1 MKRILYLLFIIGNF
15 SYLVAQN
22 QSLKLWYKTPAE
34 SFINALPVGNG
45 RLAAMVYGRT
55 SEELIHLNEETF
67 WAGGPANLNPNPA
80 APTFLAPIRKALD
93 ENNYEL
99 ADQMSRKMQGNSCMP
114 YMPIGDL
121 VISQKLDAEA
131 TNYKRELDISKAI
144 NTTHFSV
151 GNTDFT
157 REVFVSAPDQ
167 VILIHFMSSANKKL
181 NFNISAKSV
190 QKNVTASVK
199 NEWTMSGT
207 APIDGDTPKW
217 GDSCKGMRF
226 QVRIKSIENDGI
238 ETVDE
243 KGISVSNATNVTL
256 AISIA
261 TSFNGYDKC
270 PVSEGKDEV
279 ALAKKYL
286 TALAGRK
293 YNDLKNM
300 HIADYSGYFNRLNF
314 ELSHNPEAEALPT
327 DERLQRYQTD
337 KSDQQLE
344 VLLYQYGRYLLI
356 SSSRPGGI
364 AANLSGKWSVG
375 LRPPWKSSYTTNIN
389 LEMNYWAAEKTGLG
403 DMDEPLILQIIN
415 MSKTGEATAKNIY
428 GCRGWAAAHN
438 SDIWASTNPVGDMK
452 GDPRWANFSLAGVWL
467 CQNLW
472 DKFEYGQD
480 KKFLQKTAYPIMK
493 GAAEFCLDWLI
504 DDGKG
509 HLITTPSTSPENSFK
524 LPDGKTWSVTK
535 CATVDLALI
544 HNLFENIIDAT
555 EILNID
561 ADFRKK
567 LIQTN
572 EKLLPYQIGKNG
584 NLQEWAEDYDDKD
597 PHHRHISHLIC
608 LHPGNDISPIKSP
621 ELFNACKKTLELRGD
636 GGTGWS
642 IVWKISFWARMLDG
656 NHAYKLLQKDLN
668 FTTEK
673 GFSLSGGSYPNLLN
687 AHPPYQIDGNFGVVE
702 GISEMLLQ
710 SYQKEIYLLPAL
722 PDAWS
727 TGSISGLKARGDY
740 DISMNWKKGKL
751 KSAVI
756 LSHTDGIC
764 KVRTNMPISIKNV
777 QVKAEI
783 QESIVGKSYLNSF
796 ETSSGKNYLILAN

>member
-1 MKRILYLLFIIGNF
+1 MKRILFLLFLIGNF
-15 SYLVAQN
+15 CYLVAQN

-80 APTFLAPIRKALD
+80 APAFLAPIRKALD

-99 ADQMSRKMQGNSCMP
+99 ADQLSRKMQGNSCMP

-121 VISQKLDAEA
+121 VISQKFDAEA

-144 NTTHFSV
+144 NTTHFTV

-157 REVFVSAPDQ
+157 REVFVSAPNQ
-167 VILIHFMSSANKKL
+167 VILIHFTSSAKKKL

-190 QKNVTASVK
+190 QKNVTAADIK
-199 NEWTMSGT
+199 EWTMSGT
-207 APIDGDTPKW
+207 APVDGDTPKW

-243 KGISVSNATNVTL
+243 KGISVSNATNATL

-270 PVSEGKDEV
+270 PVSDGKDEV

-286 TALAGRK
+286 SALVGMK
-293 YNDLKNM
+293 YTHLKNR

-314 ELSHNPEAEALPT
+314 ELAHNPEAEALPT
-327 DERLQRYQTD
+327 NERLQRYQTD

-356 SSSRPGGI
+356 SSSRQGGI

-403 DMDEPLILQIIN
+403 DMAEPLIQQVIN
-415 MSKTGEATAKNIY
+415 MSKTGSATAKNIY
-428 GCRGWAAAHN
+428 GCGGWAAAHN

-467 CQNLW
+467 CQSLW
-472 DKFEYGQD
+472 EKYTYNGD
-480 KKFLQKTAYPIMK
+480 KKYLRKVAYPLMK
-493 GAAEFCLDWLI
+493 GASEFCLDWLI

-509 HLITTPSTSPENSFK
+509 HLITSPSTSPENSFK
-524 LPDGKTWSVTK
+524 LSDGKIWSVTK
-535 CATVDLALI
+535 CSTVDLALM
-544 HNLFENIIDAT
+544 HNLFENLIEAS
-555 EILNID
+555 EVLNID
-561 ADFRKK
+561 VDFRNK
-567 LIQTN
+567 IRQTN
-572 EKLLPYQIGKNG
+572 EKLLPYQIGKKG
-584 NLQEWAEDYDDKD
+584 NLQEWTEDYEDKD

-608 LHPGNDISPIKSP
+608 LHPGNDISPFKTP

-656 NHAYKLLQKDLN
+656 NHAYKMLQKDLTC
-668 FTTEK
+668 TTEK

-710 SYQKEIYLLPAL
+710 SHQKEIYLLPAL
-722 PDAWS
+722 PDAW
-727 TGSISGLKARGDY
+727 TKGSISGLRARGGFEVAIQWDKT
-740 DISMNWKKGKL
+740 SL
-751 KSAVI
+751 KSATI
-756 LSHTDGIC
+756 LSQSNGVC
-764 KVRTNMPISIKNV
+764 KLRTNVPISIKGI
-777 QVKAEI
+777 KI
-783 QESIVGKSYLNSF
+783 KSIRQESVAVKSYLSTF
-796 ETSSGKNYLILAN
+796 DAKIGVTYLIVTN